1 MKRIV
6 LFLSILA
13 LSIPTI
19 FAQSADCM
27 GLKNPTSF
35 TFTGGNA
42 NSVWYGMT
50 GTKLEQA
57 STCTSLGASL
67 TTTVTAENLTSIQS
81 SSSCYNDNIAYMP
94 HNRFVIVS
102 EGTDPV
108 TANNL
113 HYTPTQDT
121 SFHKSIR
128 LGNYCGGTNEEALFY
143 EFDVNA
149 NNCLVTIWYAVSLE
163 NALHNAAQNPEFVI
177 TVEKQVGSNW
187 QLAGG
192 DTLCYIRPSPTSS
205 SNLAPFVNGGSG
217 NLYLPWN
224 KVIINLSR
232 LTFQR
237 VRIKVA
243 TGDCSMTQHYGC
255 CYIAGE
261 CAPMKLNANGCAAGR
276 TTHVARIAAP
286 KGASHYRW
294 YRSRSGVLSG
304 SARTDTTNYVFVE
317 SGNTDSVFNVNLEQF
332 VSMVTNEE
340 MTQNTFMCKMTTRMN
355 ETLPITSTIFT
366 DVNNTK
372 PRILFDTMLACDAS
386 ITLRDM
392 SVTPYVVDDDDLVDT
407 NLTWWYFYNT
417 TYNSGGND
425 PSPALILDSA
435 QGGTVNYQFPAAGNY
450 CVRVRTSAVDTSCW
464 NEKFFNIRTIKAPE
478 PVVSLER
485 NNLCRGDQITMIN
498 RTQNAV
504 YHEWIIHHPTAGD
517 TSIISEGPALLYAFD
532 TTTRVTLRTRNN
544 SFYLKDTNLD
554 GTLDRVY
561 CYTSIDTTVFVQNY
575 PVLTVTGDTI
585 VCNGDHS
592 NVHVSADINSCT
604 FDWYNILGGGIPFQT
619 NTDVLATTLT
629 EDRTYFVKATSP
641 FGCASWDSVNLYLVK
656 PLLGKDKDKICTGD
670 YVTLWA
676 GRAATYDWT
685 ASTWDPTFA
694 GQEHNDT
701 IHVSPVETT
710 TYTVVGHGTNGCS
723 ATALSQ
729 KITVYP
735 YPVMHVQL
743 TPEYIDS
750 ENPSVQFSDLSDNAT
765 SSLWDFGNG
774 HTSTVRTVVF
784 TFTDL
789 SQESILITLTS
800 ANPLGC
806 SNDTSFYV
814 PVGIFAVWFPNAF
827 TPTKETNKIF
837 KAFTANDLEDFEL
850 YIYDRGGSLIFQ
862 TTDVEEGWDGTYK
875 GTACKIG
882 TYVYIAKYRRQGIDR
897 LMTQKGTV
905 TLIR

>member
-1 MKRIV
+1 MKKIYLV
-6 LFLSILA
+6 FALLA
-13 LSIPTI
+13 AGIAQA

-42 NSVWYGMT
+42 NSVWFGMT

-57 STCTSLGASL
+57 STCTTLGASL
-67 TTTVTAENLTSIQS
+67 TTTVAAADLPTIQS

-94 HNRFVIVS
+94 HNRFLIMS

-113 HYTPTQDT
+113 HYTPPQDT

-143 EFDVNA
+143 EFNVNA

-177 TVEKQVGSNW
+177 TVEKQVGSSW

-205 SNLAPFVNGGSG
+205 SNLAPFVTGGSG

-261 CAPMKLNANGCAAGR
+261 CAPMKLNANGCAAGQ
-276 TTHVARIAAP
+276 TTHVATIAAP

-294 YRSRSGVLSG
+294 YRSRTGVLSG
-304 SARTDTTNYVFVE
+304 SARTDSTNYVFVE
-317 SGNTDSVFNVNLEQF
+317 QGNVDSILHINMDQFTNL
-332 VSMVTNEE
+332 VTNEDL
-340 MTQNTFMCKMTTRMN
+340 TQNTFMCKMTTRMN
-355 ETLPITSTIFT
+355 ETLPITSAIYT

-386 ITLRDM
+386 ITLTDI
-392 SVTPYVVDDDDLVDT
+392 SVTPYVAVDDDLVDT
-407 NLTWWYFYNT
+407 SITRWYFYNS
-417 TYNSGGND
+417 NND
-425 PSPALILDSA
+425 VPAPSTLLDSA
-435 QGGTVNYQFPAAGNY
+435 IGGTVNYQFPGAGNY
-450 CVRVRTSAVDTSCW
+450 TVRVRTSAFDTSCW
-464 NEKFFNIRTIKAPE
+464 NEKYFHIRTIKAPN
-478 PVVSLER
+478 PVIRLER
-485 NNLCRGDQITMIN
+485 NNLCKGDEITLFN
-498 RTQNAV
+498 ETLNAA
-504 YHEWIIHHPTAGD
+504 YHEWIIHRPDGD
-517 TSIISEGPALLYAFD
+517 TTIVTPVPACPVRFD

-544 SFYLKDTNLD
+544 SFFLKDTNLD

-561 CYTSIDTTVFVQNY
+561 CFVTVDTTIFVQNY

-592 NVHVSADINSCT
+592 NIHVSADISGCT
-604 FDWYNILGGGIPFQT
+604 FDWYSVPNGSIPYVE
-619 NTDVLATTLT
+619 NSDVLSTTLT
-629 EDRTYFVKATSP
+629 QDRPYYVKATSP
-641 FGCASWDSVNLYLVK
+641 FGCVSWDSVFLYLVK
-656 PLLGKDKDKICTGD
+656 PTLNASRDKICAGD
-670 YVTLWA
+670 TVTLWA
-676 GRAATYDWT
+676 GKAATYEWT
-685 ASTWDPTFA
+685 TSVYDSSFN
-694 GQEHNDT
+694 GQQGNDT
-701 IHVSPVETT
+701 IRVSPTETT
-710 TYTVVGHGTNGCS
+710 TYSVIGHGSNGCG

-729 KITVYP
+729 KITVYQ
-735 YPVMHVQL
+735 YPILNWQL
-743 TPEYIDS
+743 TPDYIDS
-750 ENPSVQFSDLSDNAT
+750 ENPSVQFSDLSEYGT
-765 SSLWDFGNG
+765 STLWNFGNG
-774 HTSTVRTVVF
+774 NTSSIRSVVF
-784 TFTDL
+784 TFSDL
-789 SQESILITLTS
+789 SQDSILIYLTS
-800 ANPLGC
+800 YNELGC
-806 SNDTSFYV
+806 YNDTSFYV

-827 TPTKETNKIF
+827 TPKLETNNIF
-837 KAFTANDLEDFEL
+837 KPFTANELKNYEL
-850 YIYDRGGSLIFQ
+850 YIYDRSGSLVFK
-862 TTDVEEGWDGTYK
+862 TNDPEEGWDGTYK
-875 GTACKIG
+875 GKDCKAG
-882 TYVYIAKYRRQGIDR
+882 AYVYIATYLRNGGERV
-897 LMTQKGTV
+897 MSQKGTV
-905 TLIR
+905 TLIK